1 MYGKKVKLR
10 ILFLVILLSSIILTI
25 FLVLKSLEENVVYFL
40 SPTDVKSLN
49 ELTQDKIRIGG
60 MVKDSSINISSDKI
74 NFIITDFENEINVVP
89 KEKHILLSDISN
101 ILEEISSVRTKTIM
115 AEVKTF
121 RNKIDSNR
129 KTLLK
134 ITKELD
140 GDTLN
145 TEEIDHHLRRLVDRG
160 KSDVLSIIKKEC
172 IKNLIEINSFDDVKA
187 FSETVT
193 KMLKRVGDSLGRQSN
208 VIHIFAKKYAG
219 KLKSDLKIMTDGN
232 DEITGIITNHTELE
246 TKTENILDII
256 SNIQQSRKLI
266 DNLGDQE
273 KQDNKTIDELV
284 AKIEHDKEEI
294 KNIKNSSEYTEFLQ
308 INEKLDSLSTEKNK
322 IKDEIEHQFTKISRP
337 LNKYVYVSSL
347 DKPQKK
353 LLVNLIANPHNEL
366 IDSNKR
372 DILQILESTR
382 KGVQS
387 GSVSVK
393 DIDKSLAQI
402 DETLSFIDTF
412 IEKIAS
418 FNNSKNDLE
427 NKLSVFSSEE
437 LRQKESQLTRHQN
450 DKLAL
455 ETKIKSRENE
465 LRNTTELIPKHVK
478 SLESI
483 LNQISAVQYTIRSE
497 E

>member
-1 MYGKKVKLR
+1 MVFGWGKKKLEKQE
-10 ILFLVILLSSIILTI
+10 S
-25 FLVLKSLEENVVYFL
+25 
-40 SPTDVKSLN
+40 
-49 ELTQDKIRIGG
+49 
-60 MVKDSSINISSDKI
+60 
-74 NFIITDFENEINVVP
+74 EIAP
-89 KEKHILLSDISN
+89 QKKQILLSDVPN
-101 ILEEISSVRTKTIM
+101 VVDEIRSIRTKTII
-115 AEVKTF
+115 AEAKTF
-121 RNKIDSNR
+121 KNKIKPRCETILHIAID
-129 KTLLK
+129 L
-134 ITKELD
+134 EH
-140 GDTLN
+140 DTLN
-145 TEEIDHHLRRLVDRG
+145 VDDIDIHLKRLVERG
-160 KSDVLSIIKKEC
+160 KKEVISIIKRES
-172 IKNLIEINSFDDVKA
+172 IVQLPEINSYDDVKIFNA
-187 FSETVT
+187 TSS
-193 KMLKRVGDSLGRQSN
+193 KMLKKIGDALGRQSN

-246 TKTENILDII
+246 TKTENILEII
-256 SNIQQSRKLI
+256 SDIQQSRKLI

-273 KQDNKTIDELV
+273 KQYNKTMDELV

-294 KNIKNSSEYTEFLQ
+294 KNLKNSSEYTEFLH

-353 LLVNLIANPHNEL
+353 LLVNLIANPYNEL

-393 DIDKSLAQI
+393 DIDKALTQI
-402 DETLSFIDTF
+402 NETLSFIDTF

-455 ETKIKSRENE
+455 ETKIESRENE

>member
-1 MYGKKVKLR
+1 MVFGWGKKK
-10 ILFLVILLSSIILTI
+10 SEKQESEIIPQ
-25 FLVLKSLEENVVYFL
+25 K
-40 SPTDVKSLN
+40 K
-49 ELTQDKIRIGG
+49 Q
-60 MVKDSSINISSDKI
+60 
-74 NFIITDFENEINVVP
+74 
-89 KEKHILLSDISN
+89 ILLSDISN
-101 ILEEISSVRTKTIM
+101 VVDEIRSIRIKTII
-115 AEVKTF
+115 AEAKTF
-121 RNKIDSNR
+121 KNKIKPSCETILHIAID
-129 KTLLK
+129 L
-134 ITKELD
+134 EH
-140 GDTLN
+140 DTLN
-145 TEEIDHHLRRLVDRG
+145 VDDIDIHLKRLVERG
-160 KSDVLSIIKKEC
+160 KKEVISTIKRESIVQ
-172 IKNLIEINSFDDVKA
+172 LPEINSYDDVKIFNA
-187 FSETVT
+187 TSS
-193 KMLKRVGDSLGRQSN
+193 KMLKKIGDALGRQSN

-219 KLKSDLKIMTDGN
+219 KLKSDLKMMTDGN
-232 DEITGIITNHTELE
+232 DEITSIITNHTELV

-256 SNIQQSRKLI
+256 SDIQQSRKLI
-266 DNLGDQE
+266 DNLDDQE

-294 KNIKNSSEYTEFLQ
+294 KNIKNSSKYTEFLE

-353 LLVNLIANPHNEL
+353 LLVNLIANPYNEL
-366 IDSNKR
+366 INSNKR

-402 DETLSFIDTF
+402 NETLSFIDTF
-412 IEKIAS
+412 IEQITS

-437 LRQKESQLTRHQN
+437 MRQKESQLTRHQN

-455 ETKIKSRENE
+455 ETKIESRENE
-465 LRNTTELIPKHVK
+465 LQNTTELIPKHVK

>member
-1 MYGKKVKLR
+1 
-10 ILFLVILLSSIILTI
+10 
-25 FLVLKSLEENVVYFL
+25 
-40 SPTDVKSLN
+40 
-49 ELTQDKIRIGG
+49 
-60 MVKDSSINISSDKI
+60 
-74 NFIITDFENEINVVP
+74 
-89 KEKHILLSDISN
+89 
-101 ILEEISSVRTKTIM
+101 
-115 AEVKTF
+115 
-121 RNKIDSNR
+121 
-129 KTLLK
+129 
-134 ITKELD
+134 
-140 GDTLN
+140 
-145 TEEIDHHLRRLVDRG
+145 
-160 KSDVLSIIKKEC
+160 
-172 IKNLIEINSFDDVKA
+172 
-187 FSETVT
+187 
-193 KMLKRVGDSLGRQSN
+193 MLKKIGDALGRQSN

-219 KLKSDLKIMTDGN
+219 KLKGDLKIMTDGN
-232 DEITGIITNHTELE
+232 DKITSIITNHTELVAK
-246 TKTENILDII
+246 TKNILDVI

-353 LLVNLIANPHNEL
+353 LLLNLIANPYNEL

-372 DILQILESTR
+372 DIIQILESTR

-393 DIDKSLAQI
+393 DTDKSLAQI

-418 FNNSKNDLE
+418 FNIFKNDIE
-427 NKLSVFSSEE
+427 NKLLVFSSEE

-450 DKLAL
+450 DKSAL
-455 ETKIKSRENE
+455 ETKIESRENE

>member
-1 MYGKKVKLR
+1 MVFGWGKK
-10 ILFLVILLSSIILTI
+10 
-25 FLVLKSLEENVVYFL
+25 KS
-40 SPTDVKSLN
+40 
-49 ELTQDKIRIGG
+49 
-60 MVKDSSINISSDKI
+60 
-74 NFIITDFENEINVVP
+74 
-89 KEKHILLSDISN
+89 EKQEPEMAPQKKQILLSDVSN
-101 ILEEISSVRTKTIM
+101 VVDEIRSIRIKTII
-115 AEVKTF
+115 AEAKTF
-121 RNKIDSNR
+121 KNKIKPSCETILHIAID
-129 KTLLK
+129 L
-134 ITKELD
+134 EH
-140 GDTLN
+140 DTLN
-145 TEEIDHHLRRLVDRG
+145 VDDIDIHLKRLVERG
-160 KSDVLSIIKKEC
+160 KKEVISTIKRESIVQ
-172 IKNLIEINSFDDVKA
+172 LPEINSYDDVKIFNA
-187 FSETVT
+187 TSS
-193 KMLKRVGDSLGRQSN
+193 KMLKKIGDALGRQSN

-232 DEITGIITNHTELE
+232 DEITSIITNHTELE
-246 TKTENILDII
+246 TKTGNILDVI

-284 AKIEHDKEEI
+284 ANIEHTKEEI

-353 LLVNLIANPHNEL
+353 LLLDLIANPYNEL

-372 DILQILESTR
+372 DIIQILESTR
-382 KGVQS
+382 KGIRS

-393 DIDKSLAQI
+393 DADKSIAQI

-412 IEKIAS
+412 IEKITS
-418 FNNSKNDLE
+418 FNISKNDIE

-437 LRQKESQLTRHQN
+437 LRQKESQLARHQN

-455 ETKIKSRENE
+455 ETKIESKENE
-465 LRNTTELIPKHVK
+465 LRDTTELILKHVK